1 MFSRGTSVRIPSVT
15 RAAPSH
21 AICSLAVPSR
31 IYPILRQLFFPNGL
45 LMLCA
50 VLALALFLPGR
61 AYPTGAR
68 WLCVGV
74 LLAATLLAVR
84 LHSLRA
90 FLAMLSLSAL
100 LLWIVFGPSTAGALS
115 CAMAL
120 MVLDLAAIALLA
132 EDTFFDWDAVLWW
145 SVFLAVQWTSFI
157 AVSHWV
163 PEWIQSASTQR
174 FETAFGEIGVLASI
188 VLVCL
193 TCLVI
198 KFLIRPEAIS
208 AGFVWAAAVLLLR
221 RPAAAEIYVG
231 LATVAIGVAIIERS
245 HWIAY
250 HDELTGLPGRRAF
263 NEALAG
269 LGETYSIAMVDV
281 DHFKNFNDT
290 FGHDTGDQVLRNV
303 AGHLARVTGN
313 GKAYR
318 CGGEEFAV
326 LYPGVGLDDAL
337 FHAEKL
343 RRTIQDDVFVAR
355 GPARSARKRSERRV
369 SCKVSRRRKAAVET
383 SVTVSIGVAAAQP
396 DTHDP
401 HEVVKA
407 ADRALYSAKDLGRNR
422 VEVAPTAVDAKR
434 AKLAN

>member
-1 MFSRGTSVRIPSVT
+1 MS
-15 RAAPSH
+15 
-21 AICSLAVPSR
+21 
-31 IYPILRQLFFPNGL
+31 
-45 LMLCA
+45 CA
-50 VLALALFLPGR
+50 LLALALFLPGR
-61 AYPTGAR
+61 TYPTGAR

-74 LLAATLLAVR
+74 LFAATLLAVR

-90 FLAMLSLSAL
+90 FLATLSLSAL
-100 LLWIVFGPSTAGALS
+100 LLWILFGPSTAGALS

-120 MVLDLAAIALLA
+120 IVVDLAAIALLA

-145 SVFLAVQWTSFI
+145 GVFLAVQWTTFI
-157 AVSHWV
+157 AISHWV
-163 PEWIQSASTQR
+163 PEWIQSASTQQ
-174 FETAFGEIGVLASI
+174 FETTFGEIGGLASV
-188 VLVCL
+188 VLICMTGLAV
-193 TCLVI
+193 
-198 KFLIRPEAIS
+198 KFLIRPEAIG
-208 AGFVWAAAVLLLR
+208 AGFVWAAVVLLLR

-231 LATVAIGVAIIERS
+231 LATVAFAVAIIERS

-269 LGETYSIAMVDV
+269 LGSTYAVAMVDV

-326 LYPGVGLDDAL
+326 LYPEVGLDDAL

-343 RRTIQDDVFVAR
+343 RRTIQDDIFVAR
-355 GPARSARKRSERRV
+355 GPSRSARKRSERRIT
-369 SCKVSRRRKAAVET
+369 CKVSRRRKKAVET
-383 SVTVSIGVAAAQP
+383 NVTVSIGVAVAQP

-401 HEVVKA
+401 HEVIKA
-407 ADRALYSAKDLGRNR
+407 ADCALYSAKDLGRNR
-422 VEVAPTAVDAKR
+422 VEAASPESTINSSR
-434 AKLAN
+434 AGRAATPASH

>member
-1 MFSRGTSVRIPSVT
+1 VRD
-15 RAAPSH
+15 RF
-21 AICSLAVPSR
+21 
-31 IYPILRQLFFPNGL
+31 YPVLRQLFFPNGL

-50 VLALALFLPGR
+50 LLALALVLPGR

-74 LLAATLLAVR
+74 LFAATLLAVR

-90 FLAMLSLSAL
+90 FLATLSLSAL
-100 LLWIVFGPSTAGALS
+100 FLWIVFGPSTAGALN
-115 CAMAL
+115 CAMGL
-120 MVLDLAAIALLA
+120 IVLDLATIVLLA

-145 SVFLAVQWTSFI
+145 SIFLAVQWSSFM
-157 AVSHWV
+157 AVTHWV
-163 PEWIQSASTQR
+163 PEWIQSAATQR

-188 VLVCL
+188 VLICM
-193 TCLVI
+193 TCLAI

-208 AGFVWAAAVLLLR
+208 AGFVWAAVVLLLR

-303 AGHLARVTGN
+303 AGHLARVTGD

-326 LYPGVGLDDAL
+326 LYAGVSLDDAV

-355 GPARSARKRSERRV
+355 GPARSKRQRSDRRMT
-369 SCKVSRRRKAAVET
+369 CKVSRRRKKAVET
-383 SVTVSIGVAAAQP
+383 SVTVSIGVACARR

-401 HEVVKA
+401 HEVIKA

-422 VEVAPTAVDAKR
+422 VEAAESSKSNKYT
-434 AKLAN
+434 LTTN

>member
-1 MFSRGTSVRIPSVT
+1 M
-15 RAAPSH
+15 
-21 AICSLAVPSR
+21 
-31 IYPILRQLFFPNGL
+31 GL
-45 LMLCA
+45 
-50 VLALALFLPGR
+50 
-61 AYPTGAR
+61 
-68 WLCVGV
+68 
-74 LLAATLLAVR
+74 
-84 LHSLRA
+84 
-90 FLAMLSLSAL
+90 
-100 LLWIVFGPSTAGALS
+100 I
-115 CAMAL
+115 
-120 MVLDLAAIALLA
+120 VLDLATIALLA

-145 SVFLAVQWTSFI
+145 SIFLAVQWASFI
-157 AVSHWV
+157 AVSVWV
-163 PEWIQSASTQR
+163 PEWIQSASTQT
-174 FETAFGEIGVLASI
+174 FETAFGEIGVLASM
-188 VLVCL
+188 VLICM

-198 KFLIRPEAIS
+198 KFLIRPEAVT
-208 AGFVWAAAVLLLR
+208 AGFVWAAAVILLR

-313 GKAYR
+313 GRAYR

-326 LYPGVGLDDAL
+326 LYAGVGLDDAV

-355 GPARSARKRSERRV
+355 GPARSKRQRSDRRMT
-369 SCKVSRRRKAAVET
+369 CKVSRRRKKAVET
-383 SVTVSIGVAAAQP
+383 SVTVSVGVACALP

-401 HEVVKA
+401 HEVIKA

-422 VEVAPTAVDAKR
+422 VEAGESSKRKNPALTA
-434 AKLAN
+434 N